1 MEQKEFIKALHSY
14 EGMSRLIKTSSYEE
28 ILEQAA
34 ALSGVE
40 MAVMEQRPMGG
51 YSKGMTSGAYRF
63 VLRDLKK
70 NIEQY
75 DWLYER
81 LEDQKSRLVFANL
94 FGYRILPAQSFL
106 EAAYDGKNPQYF
118 DKSIVSCST
127 DEVFVDCGGFIGDTV
142 QSYINQFGVYKHI
155 YVYEPSEENLLSC
168 KKNLGQYRDIT
179 VRPCGVGEKGDFLSF
194 QGGGSSGTFM
204 TGQRTAKDEGI
215 KIVSLD
221 EDIAEPVTFIKMDIE
236 GSEISA
242 LLGAKRHI
250 QNDFPKLAICTYHIV
265 SDMWEIPRLIDTIH
279 PGYRFFIRHYDFPQN
294 WETVVYAIPPAP
306 RAQLVVP
313 KREKK
318 RVVSVAWDGGWS
330 DEQLVK
336 DCGVIPFL
344 LHKNHRCDVAMV
356 GEQTQKEYSNL
367 RYTPGLE
374 MDFLQQGTFQAKT
387 DYLQKNAAGIDCLI
401 LHGAYDTYIPMV
413 DLYKRLNPAGKIYMA
428 LDANSG
434 WMDRIQWRDRQF
446 SSMMEQCDV
455 IGASCKAMQ
464 KHLNEKWPWA
474 IEYIP
479 NGFYNFTQRE
489 WTPSWREKKNVI
501 LTAGRLGTP
510 QKGTSVLLEAFARIA
525 PEIADWELRLAGSVE
540 PEFEEYLSGFWERN
554 GELRSRIHFLG
565 QIAER
570 EELYK
575 EFLQAKI
582 FALPSIWEGG
592 TPNVIAEALTMGDA
606 VAITKIDAYEDAID
620 GRRCGLAC
628 DINDIDG
635 FADILLRLCTGGELE
650 EMCRRAHEYALETFD
665 MERVVAR
672 IYHMIFGEEA

>member
-1 MEQKEFIKALHSY
+1 MEQKEFIEALHNY
-14 EGMSRLIKTSSYEE
+14 EGMSRLIKTHSYEE

-34 ALSGVE
+34 ALAGVE

-63 VLRDLKK
+63 VLQDLKK

-81 LEDQKSRLVFANL
+81 LEDQKSKFVFANL
-94 FGYRILPAQSFL
+94 VGYRILPAQSFL
-106 EAAYDGKNPQYF
+106 EAAYDEENPQYF
-118 DKSIVSCST
+118 DKNIVSCGK
-127 DEVFVDCGGFIGDTV
+127 DEVFVDCGGFTGDTV
-142 QSYINQFGVYKHI
+142 QSYINEYGVYKHI
-155 YVYEPSEENLLSC
+155 YVYEPSEENLMSC

-179 VRPCGVGEKGDFLSF
+179 VRPCGVGEKEDVLSF

-204 TGQRTAKDEGI
+204 SGGGRTAKDEGI

-221 EDIAEPVTFIKMDIE
+221 EDIMEPVTFIKMDIE

-294 WETVVYAIPPAP
+294 WESVVYAIPPAP
-306 RAQLVVP
+306 RVQVTVP
-313 KREKK
+313 KSEKK
-318 RVVSVAWDGGWS
+318 RVASIAWDEGWF

-344 LHKNHRCDVAMV
+344 LHKNHRCDATMV
-356 GEQTQKEYSNL
+356 GGRRRKEYPNL

-374 MDFLQQGTFQAKT
+374 MDFLQEGTFQAKS
-387 DYLQKNAAGIDCLI
+387 DYLQKNAEGIDCLI
-401 LHGAYDTYIPMV
+401 LYGAYETYIPV
-413 DLYKRLNPAGKIYMA
+413 VNLYKRLNPAGKIYMA
-428 LDANSG
+428 LDANSA
-434 WMDRIQWRDRQF
+434 WMDRIQWKERQF

-455 IGASCKAMQ
+455 IGTSSKAMQ
-464 KHLNEKWPWA
+464 KHLNEKWPWP

-489 WTPSWREKKNVI
+489 WTPSWRKKKNII
-501 LTAGRLGTP
+501 LTAGRLGTL
-510 QKGTSVLLEAFARIA
+510 QKGTRVLLEAFAQIA
-525 PEIADWELRLAGSVE
+525 PEIPDWELRLAGSVE
-540 PEFEEYLSGFWERN
+540 AEFEEYLSGFWERN
-554 GELRSRIHFLG
+554 DELRSRIHFLG
-565 QIAER
+565 QIADR
-570 EELYK
+570 EELYE

-582 FALPSIWEGG
+582 FALPSTWEG

-620 GRRCGLAC
+620 GGRCGLAC
-628 DINDIDG
+628 DINDIGG
-635 FADILLRLCTGGELE
+635 FAEILLRLCKGGELE
-650 EMCRRAHEYALETFD
+650 GMCRRAHEYALETFD

-672 IYHMIFGEEA
+672 LYHMIFGEEA